1 MTCSIGRIFDGI
13 AAILGLSRTIS
24 TEAEAAQRLEMAA
37 MNGINPFAVPYEIP
51 FIQEDGFVIRTDAL
65 TRYIVELM
73 QEGRDVESIA
83 YLFHLAIAKT
93 TEIIVA
99 FIAREKNIN
108 NIVLSGGV
116 FQNRLLLSMV
126 REFLEKNGLQ
136 VYLPRRIPV
145 NDGCI
150 AMGQIAVA
158 KEMVDNGKV

>member
-1 MTCSIGRIFDGI
+1 
-13 AAILGLSRTIS
+13 
-24 TEAEAAQRLEMAA
+24 MAA
-37 MNGINPFAVPYEIP
+37 MNGINPFAEPYEIP
-51 FIQEDGFVIRTDAL
+51 LIQEDGFIIRTDAL
-65 TRYIVELM
+65 TKYIVELV
-73 QEGRDVESIA
+73 QEGRDAESIA

-93 TEIIVA
+93 TENVVA
-99 FIAREKNIN
+99 SIAREQNIHTV
-108 NIVLSGGV
+108 VLSGGV

-158 KEMVDNGKV
+158 KEMVENGKV